1 MDYDLQIKKLQEQI
15 LALQKQKK
23 EAEFISLNGINQ
35 IDYENKVERLQNWC
49 KEMILDHHKICLVD
63 RIGNTLYYY
72 SDNQNNERKLEPRT
86 NFTNCEIFY
95 KNWRFDKVYE
105 DKDFKVLFI
114 KANLKRSQREMINE
128 SINEMILHNKF
139 VYVEF

>member
-63 RIGNTLYYY
+63 RIGNT
-72 SDNQNNERKLEPRT
+72 
-86 NFTNCEIFY
+86 
-95 KNWRFDKVYE
+95 
-105 DKDFKVLFI
+105 
-114 KANLKRSQREMINE
+114 
-128 SINEMILHNKF
+128 
-139 VYVEF
+139 